1 MENASR
7 KSWINGVLAALLAL
21 TVSEL
26 GHFFQKGG
34 LEHPLCLS
42 LLKIILFLFFF
53 LLLYFER
60 GTEFTEIQNVLRV
73 LLEDLKR
80 LKDELL

>member
-1 MENASR
+1 METSP
-7 KSWINGVLAALLAL
+7 KKTWINGVLAALLAL
-21 TVSEL
+21 TISEVL
-26 GHFFQKGG
+26 HFVQKGG

-53 LLLYFER
+53 LFFDFER
-60 GTEFTEIQNVLRV
+60 GTDLVAIQNVLRV